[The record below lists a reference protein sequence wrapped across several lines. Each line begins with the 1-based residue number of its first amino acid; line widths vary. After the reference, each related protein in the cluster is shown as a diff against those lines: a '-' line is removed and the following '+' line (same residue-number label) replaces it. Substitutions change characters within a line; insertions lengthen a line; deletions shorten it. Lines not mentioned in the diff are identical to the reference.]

1 MTTLRWAWMA
11 GLVASLVAPSA
22 YSQHREAG
30 DVYWGATLGYHLA
43 PDMEG
48 ERQRVLDA
56 EYGAGDISVSVDDG
70 VVGWGVYGGFAV
82 ADGLA
87 LEAGYLGNTDM
98 EITLR
103 READR
108 ATAEVD
114 LSSSAFYAAV
124 VANFPMPRGST
135 MYPFVKAGMARWETE
150 TPFELGA
157 ITVSEDDDGTD
168 PLFGVGV
175 DVPGFGTGT
184 FRGEYMVFLI
194 DDDEGGHH
202 HRFQAGINF
211 TF

>member
-48 ERQRVLDA
+48 ELQRVLDA
-56 EYGAGDISVSVDDG
+56 EYGAGDVSVSVDDG

-98 EITLR
+98 EITLW
-103 READR
+103 REAGR

-135 MYPFVKAGMARWETE
+135 MYPFVKAGWLDGRPRHPSSSALSPSPRMMTE
-150 TPFELGA
+150 QTRSSVSASTCP
-157 ITVSEDDDGTD
+157 VSEPEPFAASTWSS
-168 PLFGVGV
+168 
-175 DVPGFGTGT
+175 
-184 FRGEYMVFLI
+184 
-194 DDDEGGHH
+194 
-202 HRFQAGINF
+202 
-211 TF
+211 